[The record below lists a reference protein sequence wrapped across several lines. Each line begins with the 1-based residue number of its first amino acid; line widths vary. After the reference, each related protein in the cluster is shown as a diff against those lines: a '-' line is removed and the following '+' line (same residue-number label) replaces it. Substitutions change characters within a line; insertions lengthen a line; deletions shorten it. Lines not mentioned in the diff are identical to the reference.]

1 MTQTVGNVCD
11 EIKIFTLLATKETI
25 HGINHDLDYVN
36 IIPLVK
42 TTNVVG
48 LSNSAFVEN
57 EVNSTSMILNEQPVV
72 HVLALAIDR
81 KWFAV
86 TDIVDKERNQFLREL
101 IKLIT
106 CL

>member
-1 MTQTVGNVCD
+1 M
-11 EIKIFTLLATKETI
+11 KSRSLHSETI
-25 HGINHDLDYVN
+25 HGINHNLDDVN
-36 IIPLVK
+36 ILPLVEN
-42 TTNVVG
+42 TNVVG

-57 EVNSTSMILNEQPVV
+57 EVNSTSMILNEQPVA

-86 TDIVDKERNQFLREL
+86 TDVVDKERNQLLKEL

>member
-1 MTQTVGNVCD
+1 MRSRS
-11 EIKIFTLLATKETI
+11 LPSETI
-25 HGINHDLDYVN
+25 HGINHNLDDVN
-36 IIPLVK
+36 ILPLVEN
-42 TTNVVG
+42 TNVVG
-48 LSNSAFVEN
+48 LSNNAFVEN
-57 EVNSTSMILNEQPVV
+57 EVNSTSMILNEQPVA

-86 TDIVDKERNQFLREL
+86 TDVVDKERNQLLKEL

>member
-1 MTQTVGNVCD
+1 MRSRS
-11 EIKIFTLLATKETI
+11 LPSETI
-25 HGINHDLDYVN
+25 HGINHNLDDVN
-36 IIPLVK
+36 ILPLVEN
-42 TTNVVG
+42 TNVVG

-57 EVNSTSMILNEQPVV
+57 EVNSTSMILNEQPVA

-81 KWFAV
+81 KRFAV
-86 TDIVDKERNQFLREL
+86 TDVVDKERNQLLKEL

>member
-1 MTQTVGNVCD
+1 MRSRS
-11 EIKIFTLLATKETI
+11 LPSETI
-25 HGINHDLDYVN
+25 HGINHNLDDVN
-36 IIPLVK
+36 ILPLVEN
-42 TTNVVG
+42 TNVVG

-57 EVNSTSMILNEQPVV
+57 EVNSTSMILNEQPVT

-86 TDIVDKERNQFLREL
+86 TDVVDKERNQLLKEL